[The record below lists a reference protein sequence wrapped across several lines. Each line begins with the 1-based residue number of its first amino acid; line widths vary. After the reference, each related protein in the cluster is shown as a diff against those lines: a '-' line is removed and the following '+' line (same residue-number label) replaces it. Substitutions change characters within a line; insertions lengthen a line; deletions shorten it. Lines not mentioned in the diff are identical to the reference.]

1 MAKRGTSKRG
11 SGSGNRGIVGY
22 VWNPFRHLFMAT
34 GESAQ
39 SVGTAAGKVVRNT
52 LSAAQ
57 GVGDSFAKHSN
68 QALRNMTRRRKNSRR
83 NSRRKNSRRSA

>member
-11 SGSGNRGIVGY
+11 NGRGIVGF

-68 QALRNMTRRRKNSRR
+68 QALRNMTRRRRSSRRSSRKASRR
-83 NSRRKNSRRSA
+83 N